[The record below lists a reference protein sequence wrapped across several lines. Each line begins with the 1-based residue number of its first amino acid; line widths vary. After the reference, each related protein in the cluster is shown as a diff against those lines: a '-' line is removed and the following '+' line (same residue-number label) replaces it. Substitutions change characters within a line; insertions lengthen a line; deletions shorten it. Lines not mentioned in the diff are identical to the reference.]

1 VALLLKDGHGHEPVV
16 RDRLYL
22 PEGGVRVFEHPRV
35 DSRNTH
41 GTGCT
46 LSAAIAARLAWGE
59 GLEAAVEGAIAWLAG
74 LIARSAGP
82 GLGGGH
88 GPLLH
93 HLAPATR

>member
-1 VALLLKDGHGHEPVV
+1 M
-16 RDRLYL
+16 
-22 PEGGVRVFEHPRV
+22 

-74 LIARSAGP
+74 LISLSAGH

-93 HLAPATR
+93 HGALATR